1 MLSFRAHDERNLD
14 PVSAVQERA
23 DTVTRKKEPKQRA
36 QSVVMSTAA
45 AGASWMALVAAT
57 TLGVGVLQR
66 VRAEV
71 SAQIHVADEGIDDY
85 RLIVQ
90 SYSRGSLGQGGL
102 PGAHVRPLASAQRA
116 ITLEELAN
124 GVSVDVVGLGEAVS
138 EDEPV
143 LIAWVERGKPDLEYD
158 ALRARPTSGA
168 FYGVA
173 DTHAAEPRAAAQ
185 VVLSQRKG

>member
-1 MLSFRAHDERNLD
+1 MAS
-14 PVSAVQERA
+14 
-23 DTVTRKKEPKQRA
+23 RKAAKQRSQA
-36 QSVVMSTAA
+36 SVVMSTAA

-57 TLGVGVLQR
+57 TLGVATIQR

-71 SAQIHVADEGIDDY
+71 SAHIHATDEGLDGY

-124 GVSVDVVGLGEAVS
+124 GVSVDVVGLGDAPS
-138 EDEPV
+138 EDESV
-143 LIAWVERGKPDLEYD
+143 VVAWVERGKPDLEFD

-173 DTHAAEPRAAAQ
+173 DTHAAEQRGAAH